1 MSLSNLLPTSP
12 VVRVVDLWKEYR
24 EDGQVVIQALRGASL
39 EVAPGEVVA
48 LFGKSGSGKTTLL
61 NMLAGLDRPTRGT
74 VEIDGRNL
82 QALGEE
88 GRTELRRLRL
98 SFVFQFFNL
107 LPTLT
112 AFENV
117 YLALELAGRLDPG
130 AARAALEKVGLQGK
144 EGRYPHELSGGE
156 QQRVAIARAIVKEP
170 ALILADEPTG
180 NLDTATG
187 DQILQLITRRCREA
201 ATSLIMVTHTP
212 LACKYADRILK
223 MVDGVITEDEQ
234 CD

>member
-1 MSLSNLLPTSP
+1 MNTP

-24 EDGQVVIQALRGASL
+24 ENGQAVTQALRGANL

-61 NMLAGLDRPTRGT
+61 NLLAGLDRPTRGT
-74 VEIDGRNL
+74 VEINGRCL
-82 QALGEE
+82 EQLGEA
-88 GRTELRRLRL
+88 GRTELRRSRL
-98 SFVFQFFNL
+98 GFIFQFFNL

-112 AFENV
+112 AYENV
-117 YLALELAGRLDPG
+117 FLALELAGRIQPQ
-130 AARAALEKVGLQGK
+130 AARDALERVGLKGK
-144 EGRYPHELSGGE
+144 EHRYPHELSGGE

-187 DQILQLITRRCREA
+187 DQILQLITERCRQGG
-201 ATSLIMVTHTP
+201 TSLLMVTHTP
-212 LACKYADRILK
+212 LACRYADRILK
-223 MVDGVITEDEQ
+223 MVDGVVTEDEK
-234 CD
+234 CR

>member
-1 MSLSNLLPTSP
+1 MSTLSTTSL

-24 EDGQVVIQALRGASL
+24 EDGQVVTQALRGANL
-39 EVAPGEVVA
+39 EVVPGEVVA

-74 VEIDGRNL
+74 VEIDGCNL
-82 QALGEE
+82 AELGEE
-88 GRTELRRLRL
+88 GRTRLRRSRL
-98 SFVFQFFNL
+98 SFIFQFFNL

-117 YLALELAGRLDPG
+117 YLALELAGKTDP
-130 AARAALEKVGLQGK
+130 RAAHTALERVGLKGK
-144 EGRYPHELSGGE
+144 ENRYPHELSGGE
-156 QQRVAIARAIVKEP
+156 QQRVAVARAIVKEP

-187 DQILQLITRRCREA
+187 DQILQLVTERCRESSMA
-201 ATSLIMVTHTP
+201 LLMVTHTP

-223 MVDGVITEDEQ
+223 MVDGVVTEDDT